1 MPKVTYGKDI
11 VLEKN
16 KNTRFVI
23 NAIALETIAQVLST
37 VKEFGFE
44 AETVQLS
51 VSKGKKIGNINMLMA
66 NNPIFIVSFGGEN
79 ND

>member
-1 MPKVTYGKDI
+1 M
-11 VLEKN
+11 LEKN

-23 NAIALETIAQVLST
+23 NAIALETIAQVLSA

-79 ND
+79 DD